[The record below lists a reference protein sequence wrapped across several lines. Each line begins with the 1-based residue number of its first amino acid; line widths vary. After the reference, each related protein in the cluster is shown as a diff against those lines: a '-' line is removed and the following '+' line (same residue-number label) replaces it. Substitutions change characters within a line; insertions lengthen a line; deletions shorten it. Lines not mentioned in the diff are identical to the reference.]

1 MSVEQIVFAFAG
13 SIGVVGAVVAA
24 AHRDPRASGA
34 ALAVTL
40 LSLAILYALLAA
52 PALAGAG
59 LALTV
64 FLTVPLVVH
73 LTVAAPRS
81 HADGGPPVAGAG
93 AGLLIGA
100 GLLGILLVS
109 IVIGEVP
116 VNVSV
121 RASDGYDVGALLDLA
136 TGRRAVAG
144 GVSLVAQLAAV
155 VAARAI
161 GRDRRTPR

>member
-1 MSVEQIVFAFAG
+1 MSIEQIVFAFAG
-13 SIGVVGAVVAA
+13 SIGVVGAAIAA

-59 LALTV
+59 LALAV

-81 HADGGPPVAGAG
+81 HADGGSSVAG

-100 GLLGILLVS
+100 ALLGILLLS

-136 TGRRAVAG
+136 TGREAVAG
-144 GVSLVAQLAAV
+144 GVSLVALLAAV
-155 VAARAI
+155 VAARTV
-161 GRDRRTPR
+161 GRDRWTPG